1 MIQLLDVYLWSQKV
15 GSLVAYKEKY
25 TTKACFYYDKEFING
40 KYDIAPLRASIKSKL
55 AQQSLPIY
63 AESDKN
69 FGGLP
74 SFIADSLPDKWGNKV
89 FDRWAKSNN
98 IVKHEVSSL
107 DRLAYMGKRSMGALE
122 FIPPMAA
129 EMESPFKV
137 EIGKLYDMTQ
147 MAFDE
152 AGKFHASLNANIMIQ
167 SLFKIGTSAG
177 GRRPK
182 AIINVNLE
190 TMDCYSGQ
198 VASPEPGFTPM
209 LIKFD
214 EHTDVPTTHI
224 EYSYYL
230 MACTAGLTMMP
241 SRLITVNNSA
251 HFLTERFDRRGDE
264 KIHIQSLAAMNPTA
278 NSYEDLF
285 EVASLLN
292 VDNREM
298 VQLYLLMVMNVL
310 CANVDDHNKNFSFLM
325 DRDGVWHIAPAYDFT
340 FAVDT
345 SAPWYVNRHCM
356 TINGNNDEI
365 SRSDMLTIAKQYNI
379 KDANSVIDNAM
390 KVVSEYSTFAKEAQ
404 LEDAWAERIKSVM
417 ARNIE
422 LMM

>member
-1 MIQLLDVYLWSQKV
+1 
-15 GSLVAYKEKY
+15 
-25 TTKACFYYDKEFING
+25 
-40 KYDIAPLRASIKSKL
+40 
-55 AQQSLPIY
+55 
-63 AESDKN
+63 
-69 FGGLP
+69 
-74 SFIADSLPDKWGNKV
+74 
-89 FDRWAKSNN
+89 
-98 IVKHEVSSL
+98 
-107 DRLAYMGKRSMGALE
+107 
-122 FIPPMAA
+122 
-129 EMESPFKV
+129 
-137 EIGKLYDMTQ
+137 
-147 MAFDE
+147 
-152 AGKFHASLNANIMIQ
+152 
-167 SLFKIGTSAG
+167 
-177 GRRPK
+177 
-182 AIINVNLE
+182 
-190 TMDCYSGQ
+190 
-198 VASPEPGFTPM
+198 
-209 LIKFD
+209 
-214 EHTDVPTTHI
+214 
-224 EYSYYL
+224 
-230 MACTAGLTMMP
+230 MMP